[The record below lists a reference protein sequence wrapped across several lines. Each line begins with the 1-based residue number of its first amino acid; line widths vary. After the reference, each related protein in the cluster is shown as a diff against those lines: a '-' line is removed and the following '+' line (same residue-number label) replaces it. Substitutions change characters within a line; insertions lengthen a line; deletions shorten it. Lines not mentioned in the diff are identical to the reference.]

1 MTTITATQ
9 HTPVTSTLA
18 ERLGSRIQ
26 FRYRLLALGAVALA
40 LALLTLGLAANAY
53 ATTYALFRG
62 IIDVNSTTVDASER
76 ALQDVAQASQAA
88 ADYAVL
94 TSDTPLYE
102 QSQTDIFRNFGLL
115 RDEMFILQGNL
126 QSAEEHT
133 AFTVAETFTYSRF
146 WRHVSN
152 LVAQRSNDAVARQEY
167 LDADNHVRSWINPAL
182 QELEN
187 LNFEQMVAAGE
198 QAGGVILAQ
207 VAWVAVP
214 GLILAVLLTY
224 LSHTLRQKVRRY
236 LTPGIDAAAVL
247 SWLLLIL
254 MLANL
259 LSAPGQLDTM
269 INDAYL
275 NVSSSSRVL
284 VDANLANRAESSA
297 LLDPDRAAAWDA
309 RFDEA
314 TERVV
319 LRLCG
324 QENCMRTQFAFQGD
338 ATQVASLYATTITPE
353 NSAKIDGLLPLMAN
367 LTVEGQVNMLET
379 ARKAFVEFREVN
391 DNLRALIANG
401 QLDEAIALNT
411 SADPG
416 TSQEA
421 FNRFVTAM
429 GSVRDMNRAVFD
441 QVGQASSDALQRN
454 RLLYGFVGYALI
466 AVLVL
471 VGVNHRYREL

>member
-224 LSHTLRQKVRRY
+224 LSHTLRQKVRR
-236 LTPGIDAAAVL
+236 
-247 SWLLLIL
+247 
-254 MLANL
+254 
-259 LSAPGQLDTM
+259 
-269 INDAYL
+269 
-275 NVSSSSRVL
+275 
-284 VDANLANRAESSA
+284 
-297 LLDPDRAAAWDA
+297 
-309 RFDEA
+309 
-314 TERVV
+314 
-319 LRLCG
+319 
-324 QENCMRTQFAFQGD
+324 
-338 ATQVASLYATTITPE
+338 
-353 NSAKIDGLLPLMAN
+353 
-367 LTVEGQVNMLET
+367 
-379 ARKAFVEFREVN
+379 
-391 DNLRALIANG
+391 
-401 QLDEAIALNT
+401 
-411 SADPG
+411 
-416 TSQEA
+416 
-421 FNRFVTAM
+421 
-429 GSVRDMNRAVFD
+429 
-441 QVGQASSDALQRN
+441 
-454 RLLYGFVGYALI
+454 
-466 AVLVL
+466 
-471 VGVNHRYREL
+471 